1 MARLL
6 YLANGAHR
14 HALARIDEAFRGWG
28 FSVDLHWAFGDEFPA
43 SLDGYDA
50 VFLSGS
56 PHGSYDDVDFIHRE
70 HDLIAAAEARGLPM
84 MGVCFGSQI
93 LASALCG
100 RDQVFRRDFCEIGY
114 KDLYLHPCAH
124 DDLVMRG
131 VAGDTLRMFIWHND
145 EVRGDHPDMRLLAS
159 SDLCPNQIWRFRDRP
174 IWGIQG
180 HPEITA
186 AIAPEWFEQNRARM
200 EQDGADISE
209 LKREARETERARSLL
224 SSFAEIVRRG

>member
-1 MARLL
+1 MGL
-6 YLANGAHR
+6 
-14 HALARIDEAFRGWG
+14 
-28 FSVDLHWAFGDEFPA
+28 
-43 SLDGYDA
+43 
-50 VFLSGS
+50 
-56 PHGSYDDVDFIHRE
+56 YDDVDFIHRE

-159 SDLCPNQIWRFRDRP
+159 SDLLPQPDLAVSRSPDL
-174 IWGIQG
+174 G
-180 HPEITA
+180 HPG
-186 AIAPEWFEQNRARM
+186 PPRKSPLQSLRNGSNRTVPGL

-224 SSFAEIVRRG
+224 SSFAEIVRARFEAALPVGMRAAEIVICGRLRFLEGPS